1 MMELVDQY
9 IKAIILYYSKLSQSQ
24 RKYLAYLSKNMKDV
38 KKTQTELQEM
48 KTTKPGIKKQISG
61 VNIRLECRRRNQWT

>member
-9 IKAIILYYSKLSQSQ
+9 IKAIILYYSRLSQSQ

-38 KKTQTELQEM
+38 KKTQTERQEM
-48 KTTKPGIKKQISG
+48 KTTKPGIKKIDWLG
-61 VNIRLECRRRNQWT
+61 